1 MPLGTRPGGGRIRRV
16 ARVVGALAVLSTVP
30 AGGVTFYVRAG
41 GDDARDGRSPASAF
55 ATIQRG
61 AAKAGGGDMV
71 VVGPGIY
78 REGNIIPV
86 GNGRR
91 RELVHFVADRDGALT
106 SDPPGEVLVDATGF
120 EVGFRI
126 SSRPW
131 VVINGF
137 SVTGAT
143 EEGIAVKS
151 SSDHSVV
158 ANCIVFSNRG
168 RGVWVR
174 DSANVV
180 VFNSLIY
187 ANADSGID
195 FGGESHGSPGGV
207 ALGNTLFAN
216 ARDGIRIEG
225 LVPSPRVSVLQNVV
239 AGNFDNGVNLK
250 ARSANGFVG
259 QWNLS
264 TDPYGSDANAGAFDL
279 GGSPSLLDPSGSDQ
293 VLGRNGHWDDD
304 FRLRQLPAGQTEQS
318 AAVDG
323 SPFKA
328 SWFRLGEASTHSG
341 GAPDGGRADLGFH
354 YASKADLLSG
364 FRGRVEGRVAK
375 LRRRATQCERL
386 GIEARVGRVRCIANP
401 KTLARLQRL
410 CALQGVGLC

>member
-1 MPLGTRPGGGRIRRV
+1 
-16 ARVVGALAVLSTVP
+16 
-30 AGGVTFYVRAG
+30 VTFYVRAG
-41 GDDARDGRSPASAF
+41 GDDGRDGRSPAAAF

-61 AAKAGGGDMV
+61 AGKAGGGDMV
-71 VVGPGIY
+71 VVGPGTY
-78 REGNIIPV
+78 REGNIVPV

-91 RELVHFVADRDGALT
+91 RELVHFVADRDGSMT
-106 SDPPGEVLVDATGF
+106 GDPPGEVLVDATGF

-131 VVINGF
+131 VVISGF
-137 SVTGAT
+137 SVTGAND
-143 EEGIAVKS
+143 EGIAIKS

-158 ANCIVFSNRG
+158 ANCVVFSNRG
-168 RGVWVR
+168 RGIWVR
-174 DSANVV
+174 DSTNVI

-195 FGGESHGSPGGV
+195 FGGESRGSAGGV

-216 ARDGIRIEG
+216 ARDGIRVEG
-225 LVPSPRVSVLQNVV
+225 LVPSPRVSVLQNVI

-250 ARSANGFVG
+250 SRSANGFVG

-293 VLGRNGHWDDD
+293 ILGRNGHWDDD

-328 SWFRLGEASTHSG
+328 SWFRLDRASTHSG
-341 GAPDGGRADLGFH
+341 GAADTGRADLGFH
-354 YASKADLLSG
+354 YASKADFVSG
-364 FRGRVEGRVAK
+364 FGGRVEGRIAK
-375 LRRRATQCERL
+375 IRRRATKCERL
-386 GIEARVGRVRCIANP
+386 GIEARLDRVRCITDP
-401 KTLARLQRL
+401 GTLARLQRL